1 MPESPIFRGKI
12 QLLFSKNLIII
23 VLVWNM
29 DPSFFYGK
37 KGIFYSMEQALSD
50 FITYLHNIKKAS
62 DNTIQSYNR
71 DLKKL
76 ITYLSAKGIKE
87 PDKVTG
93 KAVKEYV
100 DDMLEGGAKP
110 SSVSRSIASI
120 KAFFHYLLS
129 RDMITQDP
137 SVLLKA
143 PKIEKKLPEILTME
157 EVVKLLEQPKGDSPK
172 DIRDK
177 AMLELL
183 YATGIRVSELI
194 NLEIDDVNLKMS
206 YLLCSEGNKE
216 RVIPFGNAA
225 REALTRYLKTGRE
238 AMVSDKSSK
247 LLFSNC
253 SGQHMSRQGFW
264 KLIKH
269 YAKQAG
275 IATDITPHTL
285 RHSFAAHLVENG
297 ADLRSVQEMLG
308 HSDISTT
315 QIYAAMNHSHI
326 REVYNRAHPRG

>member
-1 MPESPIFRGKI
+1 
-12 QLLFSKNLIII
+12 
-23 VLVWNM
+23 M

-100 DDMLEGGAKP
+100 DGMLEGGAKP

-157 EVVKLLEQPKGDSPK
+157 EVVKLL
-172 DIRDK
+172 
-177 AMLELL
+177 
-183 YATGIRVSELI
+183 
-194 NLEIDDVNLKMS
+194 
-206 YLLCSEGNKE
+206 
-216 RVIPFGNAA
+216 
-225 REALTRYLKTGRE
+225 
-238 AMVSDKSSK
+238 
-247 LLFSNC
+247 
-253 SGQHMSRQGFW
+253 
-264 KLIKH
+264 
-269 YAKQAG
+269 
-275 IATDITPHTL
+275 
-285 RHSFAAHLVENG
+285 
-297 ADLRSVQEMLG
+297 
-308 HSDISTT
+308 
-315 QIYAAMNHSHI
+315 
-326 REVYNRAHPRG
+326 